1 MSDHPTYSR
10 SAPGILGYSDKPGIT
25 ITSFATNTAAMN
37 QGDRLR
43 HELRAAGMTQV
54 KLAELV
60 GRRPDQVSRWCAGK
74 VPIPAYVWTVIRLS
88 QQLSQVRAALGVA
101 EESRRRRR
109 AVH

>member
-1 MSDHPTYSR
+1 MTDGEGLR
-10 SAPGILGYSDKPGIT
+10 
-25 ITSFATNTAAMN
+25 AA
-37 QGDRLR
+37 
-43 HELRAAGMTQV
+43 LRAAGMTQA